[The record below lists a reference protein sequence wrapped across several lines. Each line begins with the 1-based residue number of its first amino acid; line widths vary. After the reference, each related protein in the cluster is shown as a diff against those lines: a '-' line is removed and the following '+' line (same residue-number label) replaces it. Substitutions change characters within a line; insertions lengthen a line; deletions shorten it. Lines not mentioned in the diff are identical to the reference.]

1 MYDFEKVENNF
12 HAFLKERVSEEALSV
27 TGLPKIDEELFGRQY
42 GIDVPFGSFMYFLT
56 SEKEKPVLYV
66 RGLSRM
72 DLDLDK
78 LWRIDE
84 ESCEFIENGS
94 YEQKRDEHNIK
105 RSVRDGQVSNGL

>member
-12 HAFLKERVSEEALSV
+12 HAFLRERVGEEALSV
-27 TGLPKIDEELFGRQY
+27 TGLPKIDEELFGRQS
-42 GIDVPFGSFMYFLT
+42 GMDVPFGAFMYFLT
-56 SEKEKPVLYV
+56 SEEEKPVLYV

-94 YEQKRDEHNIK
+94 YEQKREEHNIK
-105 RSVRDGQVSNGL
+105 SGGGNG